1 MPLACFVLL
10 SMISVRVKA
19 MAECEPVDELYF
31 VGNKKTN
38 ITEFVEA
45 VVSYGQPVLIR
56 NLATGLNWQA
66 FSLWRNQSYLVEA
79 LGGDLTIKKQLNDS
93 TFTLHN
99 PKFPFHP
106 TPSKKYSLEKISTNS
121 FVSNVFDEVNTVD
134 GTQSYYYFS
143 GELPESMEDDV
154 KNEPLKVKHVD
165 KSKSHSVLWV
175 GSEGVKAQ
183 LHYDISYN
191 FFTQIV
197 GNKTFTLYNP
207 ANYRYLKLYPSIHP
221 ARRQSQV
228 QNYSTLNVS
237 SITANL
243 GEGDVLYVPPFW
255 LHTVHSSSKH
265 SISISTVSASKIEY
279 FWSFVDKQ
287 QIALHKLKPGIQ
299 RILGV
304 RIYVEALMH
313 SLSINTKEF
322 MALLWDTRY
331 SRIYDYLDNTVA
343 SNLLDVDEI
352 IGESQSVHYKR
363 FNCNDFALLKK
374 VALVLSDVNDK
385 TSEMLGSIVQSI
397 SKQIVDLKS
406 DNVLHDGILDM
417 LLQDYVEKLLQH
429 AVGKENTIDIAV
441 AINECFL

>member
-1 MPLACFVLL
+1 M
-10 SMISVRVKA
+10 
-19 MAECEPVDELYF
+19 
-31 VGNKKTN
+31 
-38 ITEFVEA
+38 
-45 VVSYGQPVLIR
+45 
-56 NLATGLNWQA
+56 
-66 FSLWRNQSYLVEA
+66 
-79 LGGDLTIKKQLNDS
+79 
-93 TFTLHN
+93 
-99 PKFPFHP
+99 
-106 TPSKKYSLEKISTNS
+106 
-121 FVSNVFDEVNTVD
+121 
-134 GTQSYYYFS
+134 
-143 GELPESMEDDV
+143 
-154 KNEPLKVKHVD
+154 
-165 KSKSHSVLWV
+165 
-175 GSEGVKAQ
+175 
-183 LHYDISYN
+183 
-191 FFTQIV
+191 
-197 GNKTFTLYNP
+197 
-207 ANYRYLKLYPSIHP
+207 
-221 ARRQSQV
+221 
-228 QNYSTLNVS
+228 
-237 SITANL
+237 
-243 GEGDVLYVPPFW
+243 
-255 LHTVHSSSKH
+255 
-265 SISISTVSASKIEY
+265 SASKIEY

-299 RILGV
+299 RVLGV

-374 VALVLSDVNDK
+374 VALVLSDVNDE